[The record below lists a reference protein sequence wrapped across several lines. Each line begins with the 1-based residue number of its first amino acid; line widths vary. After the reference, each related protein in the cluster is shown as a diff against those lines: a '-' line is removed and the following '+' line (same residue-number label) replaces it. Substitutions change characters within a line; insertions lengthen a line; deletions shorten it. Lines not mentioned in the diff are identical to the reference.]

1 MADNTWPPHPFDLA
15 MDRYRELDAWWTGDT
30 ETLQDIYTGQAGVA
44 THTVNGRL
52 YRGGVV
58 GNLSKWL
65 WGQPVAEGEQRSK
78 MHVPL
83 AADLCG
89 LSADLLFGEAPQVL
103 FRKPDDAKVVEG
115 ERWRHPAQDRL
126 DTIIA
131 SDEAHAELLMGGE
144 LAAALGGSYIAAA
157 WDIEVADHV
166 FPKVYAADCAIP
178 TFRLGRLSGVKL
190 WSEYRDGSTVWRLIE
205 EHQRGRIDYT
215 LYKGSDRALGK
226 PVPVQDRPETA
237 YLASL
242 RSPVDEEVEPGEYTE
257 TIAIGTGSDRLAVT
271 YMKNAAPVPDWRKQG
286 DLAHVGRADLD
297 GIQDLLDKA
306 DLIAS
311 SLIRDFENGEGR
323 ITVPESWLE
332 QGARGEGSKFDLHRQ
347 VYVGIQALGG
357 TGDSLKDQA
366 VINQFAIRVQ
376 EHSEGFDWV
385 KEQIASRLGYSPTHL
400 GLKDSQGTRTAT
412 EVDADLSDSERTR
425 DKKAMFAKPALA
437 KWAQVALEIDK
448 AVFGIT
454 TTPQTIDELP
464 DVVFS
469 PVAQA
474 DPEKIARTVVSW
486 DMAGAASTK
495 TKVTYLHQ
503 AEGWDEQD
511 IDEEVALIEGAKPV
525 IPDPARFTGN
535 EDDPNGERPPV
546 APDGEDGEQ

>member
-1 MADNTWPPHPFDLA
+1 MTDSTWPPHPFDIA
-15 MDRYRELDAWWTGDT
+15 SQRYRELDAWYTGDT
-30 ETLQDIYTGQAGVA
+30 QTLQHIYTGDTGTV
-44 THTVNGRL
+44 THTVDGRA
-52 YRGGVV
+52 YRGGVI
-58 GNLSKWL
+58 GTLSKWW
-65 WGQPVAEGEQRSK
+65 WGQPVPEGEQRSRV
-78 MHVPL
+78 HVPL

-103 FRKPDDAKVVEG
+103 FRKPEDAPVAEG
-115 ERWRHPAQDRL
+115 QKWRHPAQDRL

-144 LAAALGGSYIAAA
+144 FAAALGGAYIACA
-157 WDIEVADHV
+157 WDTDVADHV

-178 TFRLGRLSGVKL
+178 TFRLGRLAGVKL
-190 WSEYRDGSTVWRLIE
+190 WSEYRDGNTVWRLIE

-215 LYKGSDRALGK
+215 LYKGTDRALGE
-226 PVPVQDRPETA
+226 PVPVQDRPETEH
-237 YLASL
+237 LASL
-242 RSPVDEEVEPGEYTE
+242 RSASDQSVEPAQYSE
-257 TIAIGTGSDRLAVT
+257 TISIGTGSDRLAVT

-332 QGARGEGSKFDLHRQ
+332 QGARGEGSKFDLNRQ
-347 VYVGIQALGG
+347 VYVGVKAIGG
-357 TGDSLKDQA
+357 STDTMKDQA
-366 VINQFAIRVQ
+366 VINQFAIRVK
-376 EHSEGFDWV
+376 EHAEGFDWV

-400 GLKDSQGTRTAT
+400 GLKDATGTRTAT

-425 DKKAMFAKPALA
+425 DKKAMFAKPAI
-437 KWAQVALEIDK
+437 AQWSRVALEIDK
-448 AVFGIT
+448 VVFGVSG
-454 TTPQTIDELP
+454 TPSTINELP

-486 DMAGAASTK
+486 DVARAASTK
-495 TKVTYLHQ
+495 TKVAYLHQ

-511 IDEEVALIEGAKPV
+511 IDDEVALIEGANPAA
-525 IPDPARFTGN
+525 PDPARFTGN

-546 APDGEDGEQ
+546 APAIDEDAE